1 MSSTVLFYPLGEDS
15 NTFSIL
21 DKLVLSDKPTG
32 VGPEPAP
39 KLDFPSLCL
48 PSCEERLSVSTSYNQ
63 DLPLAGF
70 YSDQSFRSFHEIAK
84 NNYFPINHFLPVF
97 LVFIPILKFWPS
109 SIESVSIFDAAT

>member
-63 DLPLAGF
+63 DLPWPGF
-70 YSDQSFRSFHEIAK
+70 TPTSPSG
-84 NNYFPINHFLPVF
+84 VF
-97 LVFIPILKFWPS
+97 MK
-109 SIESVSIFDAAT
+109 